1 MEGNDKLY
9 SLAPSTNAEFIEKYE
24 KYFYSALVE
33 EDDSIKLH
41 NKNIAIMGE
50 YGAGKS
56 SMIKSFFCKYK
67 GFNAI
72 NVTLGSYSE
81 KSNYSESDIEYSI
94 LQQIIYTER
103 PNKLPLSRLDRIDD
117 KNKILEE

>member
-1 MEGNDKLY
+1 MN
-9 SLAPSTNAEFIEKYE
+9 NA
-24 KYFYSALVE
+24 L
-33 EDDSIKLH
+33 
-41 NKNIAIMGE
+41 N
-50 YGAGKS
+50 
-56 SMIKSFFCKYK
+56 K

-117 KNKILEE
+117 KNKILETNIEFKEDIIF